1 MQNKVAIIG
10 VGVTPFKA
18 RYLDRTYFELAYDAT
33 KLALEDANGNGA
45 SITHHDLE
53 TTVYGIYNELFERQF
68 MPDIFTNSYLGMNNK
83 PGTRIASGGATG
95 GYTVRMAFAEVAS
108 GLSDLC
114 LCLGVEKCNDCYDE
128 QTGTTTPEVLNAIAY
143 SADMT
148 YEYPMGMMAA
158 SSYVSMVNAHSDEF
172 GNPTEEQMAMVSVK
186 NHGNA
191 MKNPKAQSPMEITV
205 EDVLYSRI
213 ICYPFKMLDCCLY
226 SEASAALILASEEKV
241 KELGIEQPIWITGVG
256 AANTDC
262 FIGNRESIGRL
273 YSNINA
279 AKVAYKMAGLDYDK
293 IKEQIDLAELH
304 DAFSGQEVISYEE
317 LGFVPF
323 GEGGPWIENSYE
335 TPGEGPWIDGEL
347 PCCPSGG
354 LIGCG
359 HAVGATGIMSTGEA
373 ALQLREDAG
382 KHQVDIEKGRAIS
395 HSIGG
400 PGAAYAA
407 VIVMENEEG
416 ISTK

>member
-1 MQNKVAIIG
+1 MSNRRVAIIG
-10 VGVTPFKA
+10 VGITPFRS
-18 RYLDRTYFELAYDAT
+18 RYLDKTYFELAYDAS
-33 KLALEDANGNGA
+33 KLALADCNKQGID
-45 SITHHDLE
+45 ITHKDLE
-53 TTVYGIYNELFERQF
+53 STVYGIYNELFERQF
-68 MPDIFTNSYLGMNNK
+68 MPDIFINSYIGMNDK

-95 GYTVRMAFAEVAS
+95 GYTVRMAYSEVAS

-128 QTGTTTPEVLNAIAY
+128 QTGATTPEVLNAIAY

-158 SSYVSMVNAHSDEF
+158 SSYVSMVNAHYEEF
-172 GNPTEEQMAMVSVK
+172 GNPTEEQMALVSVK

-191 MKNPKAQSPMEITV
+191 MLNPKAQSPMKLTV

-226 SEASAALILASEEKV
+226 SEASACLILASEQKV
-241 KELGIEQPIWITGVG
+241 KELKVANPIWITGVG

-279 AKVAYKMAGLDYDK
+279 AKAAYKMAGLDYNK
-293 IKEQIDLAELH
+293 IKELIDVAELH

-323 GEGGPWIENSYE
+323 GEGGKWIES
-335 TPGEGPWIDGEL
+335 GGPMMDGEL

-373 ALQLREDAG
+373 ALQLREEAG
-382 KHQVDIEKGRAIS
+382 KHQVKIEKGRALA

-416 ISTK
+416 LKK

>member
-1 MQNKVAIIG
+1 LSKVAIIG
-10 VGVTPFKA
+10 VGITPFRA
-18 RYLDRTYFELAYDAT
+18 RYLDKTYFELAYDAT
-33 KLALEDANGNGA
+33 KLALEDANKNGA
-45 SITHHDLE
+45 NITHRDLE
-53 TTVYGIYNELFERQF
+53 STVYGIYNELFERQF

-95 GYTVRMAFAEVAS
+95 GYTVRMAYAEVAS

-114 LCLGVEKCNDCYDE
+114 LCLGVEKCNDCYDY

-158 SSYVSMVNAHSDEF
+158 SSYVSMVNAHYEEF
-172 GNPTEEQMAMVSVK
+172 GNPTEEQMALVSVK

-191 MKNPKAQSPMEITV
+191 INNPKAQSPMKINV
-205 EDVLYSRI
+205 EDVMNSRI

-241 KELGIEQPIWITGVG
+241 KELKIEKPIWITGVA

-273 YSNINA
+273 YSNIFA
-279 AKVAYKMAGLDYDK
+279 AKAAYKMAGLDYDK
-293 IKEQIDLAELH
+293 IKEKIDVAELH

-323 GEGGPWIENSYE
+323 GGGGKWIEN
-335 TPGEGPWIDGEL
+335 GGPMIDGEL
-347 PCCPSGG
+347 PCCPCGG

-373 ALQLREDAG
+373 ALQLRGDAG
-382 KHQVDIEKGRAIS
+382 KHQVKTIENGRALA

-407 VIVMENEEG
+407 IIVMENEEAR
-416 ISTK
+416 K

>member
-1 MQNKVAIIG
+1 MSEKVAIIG
-10 VGVTPFKA
+10 VGITPFKA
-18 RYLDRTYFELAYDAT
+18 RYLDKTYFELAYDAT
-33 KLALEDANGNGA
+33 KLALEDANENEA
-45 SITHHDLE
+45 NITHNDLE
-53 TTVYGIYNELFERQF
+53 STVYGIYNELFERQF
-68 MPDIFTNSYLGMNNK
+68 MPDIFTNSYIGMNDK

-128 QTGTTTPEVLNAIAY
+128 KTGTTTPEVLNAIAY

-158 SSYVSMVNAHSDEF
+158 SSYVSMVNAHYEEF
-172 GNPTEEQMAMVSVK
+172 GNPTEEHMAMVSVK

-191 MKNPKAQSPMEITV
+191 MLNPKAQSPMEITIQ
-205 EDVLYSRI
+205 DVLNSRI

-241 KELGIEQPIWITGVG
+241 KELGVENPIWMTGVG

-279 AKVAYKMAGLDYDK
+279 AKAAYKMAGLDYDK
-293 IKEQIDLAELH
+293 IKEQIDVAELH

-323 GEGGPWIENSYE
+323 GEGGGWIE
-335 TPGEGPWIDGEL
+335 EGGPMKDGEL

-373 ALQLREDAG
+373 ALQLRGDAG
-382 KHQVDIEKGRAIS
+382 DHQCEIEKGRALA

-407 VIVMENEEG
+407 VIVMCNEEG
-416 ISTK
+416 LTKP

>member
-1 MQNKVAIIG
+1 
-10 VGVTPFKA
+10 
-18 RYLDRTYFELAYDAT
+18 
-33 KLALEDANGNGA
+33 
-45 SITHHDLE
+45 
-53 TTVYGIYNELFERQF
+53 
-68 MPDIFTNSYLGMNNK
+68 
-83 PGTRIASGGATG
+83 
-95 GYTVRMAFAEVAS
+95 MAFAEVAS

-359 HAVGATGIMSTGEA
+359 HAVGATGLMSTGEA

>member
-1 MQNKVAIIG
+1 M
-10 VGVTPFKA
+10 
-18 RYLDRTYFELAYDAT
+18 
-33 KLALEDANGNGA
+33 ALEDANGNGA
-45 SITHHDLE
+45 AITHNDLE

-68 MPDIFTNSYLGMNNK
+68 MPDIFTNSYIGMNDK

-95 GYTVRMAFAEVAS
+95 GYTVRMAYAEVAS

-114 LCLGVEKCNDCYDE
+114 LCIGLEKCNDCYDE

-158 SSYVSMVNAHSDEF
+158 SSYVSMVNAHNEEF
-172 GNPTEEQMAMVSVK
+172 GNPTERQMALVSIK

-191 MKNPKAQSPMEITV
+191 MKNPKAQSPMELTV
-205 EDVLYSRI
+205 DDVLYSRI

-262 FIGNRESIGRL
+262 FIGNREDLGRL

-279 AKVAYKMAGLDYDK
+279 AKMAYKMAGLDYDN
-293 IKEQIDLAELH
+293 IKNQIDLAELH

-323 GEGGPWIENSYE
+323 GEGGPWIENTYE
-335 TPGEGPWIDGEL
+335 KPGEGPWIDGEL

-382 KHQVDIEKGRAIS
+382 KHQVPIEKGRAIS

-407 VIVMENEEG
+407 IIVMENEEG
-416 ISTK
+416 VANK

>member
-1 MQNKVAIIG
+1 LRKVAIIG
-10 VGVTPFKA
+10 IGITPFRA
-18 RYLDRTYFELAYDAT
+18 RYLDKTYFELAFDAT
-33 KLALEDANGNGA
+33 KLALEDANKIGA
-45 SITHHDLE
+45 EITHKDLE
-53 TTVYGIYNELFERQF
+53 STVYGIYNELFERQF

-83 PGTRIASGGATG
+83 PGTRVATGGATG
-95 GYTVRMAFAEVAS
+95 GYTVRMAYAEVAS

-114 LCLGVEKCNDCYDE
+114 LCIGLEKCNDCYDE

-158 SSYVSMVNAHSDEF
+158 SSYVSMVNAHFEEF
-172 GNPTEEQMAMVSVK
+172 GNPTEEHMAYVSVK

-191 MKNPKAQSPMEITV
+191 ILNPKAQSPMKITV
-205 EDVLYSRI
+205 EDVMNSRI

-226 SEASAALILASEEKV
+226 S
-241 KELGIEQPIWITGVG
+241 
-256 AANTDC
+256 ANTDC
-262 FIGNRESIGRL
+262 FIGNREDMGRL
-273 YSNINA
+273 YSNIYA
-279 AKVAYKMAGLDYDK
+279 AKAAYKMAGLNYDK
-293 IKEQIDLAELH
+293 IKQQIDLAELH

-323 GEGGPWIENSYE
+323 GEGGPWIEKSFE
-335 TPGEGPWIDGEL
+335 KPGEGPWIDGEL
-347 PCCPSGG
+347 PCCPCGG

-373 ALQLREDAG
+373 ALQLRGDAG
-382 KHQVDIEKGRAIS
+382 KHQIAIEKGRSIA

-407 VIVMENEEG
+407 VIVMANEEG
-416 ISTK
+416 LKKP

>member
-1 MQNKVAIIG
+1 VPNKVAIIG
-10 VGVTPFKA
+10 VGITPFRA
-18 RYLDRTYFELAYDAT
+18 RYSDKTYFELAYDAT
-33 KLALEDANGNGA
+33 KLALEDANKNDA
-45 SITHHDLE
+45 NITHEDLE

-68 MPDIFTNSYLGMNNK
+68 MPDIFTNSYIGMNNK
-83 PGTRIASGGATG
+83 PGTRKASGGATG
-95 GYTVRMAFAEVAS
+95 GYTVRMAFAEVSS

-114 LCLGVEKCNDCYDE
+114 LCIGLEKCNDCYDE

-158 SSYVSMVNAHSDEF
+158 SSYVSMVNAHHDEF
-172 GNPTEEQMAMVSVK
+172 GNPTEEQMALVSVK

-191 MKNPKAQSPMEITV
+191 MKNPKAQSPMEVTV
-205 EDVLYSRI
+205 QDVLNSRI

-241 KELGIEQPIWITGVG
+241 KELGIEKPIWITGVG

-262 FIGNRESIGRL
+262 FIGNRESMGRL

-279 AKVAYKMAGLDYDK
+279 AKVAYRMAGLDYNK
-293 IKEQIDLAELH
+293 IKDQIDLAELH

-323 GEGGPWIENSYE
+323 GEGGPWIESTIE
-335 TPGEGPWIDGEL
+335 KSGEGPWIDGEL

-373 ALQLREDAG
+373 ALQLRGDAG
-382 KHQVDIEKGRAIS
+382 QHQVVIEKGRAIS

-416 ISTK
+416 LNEK